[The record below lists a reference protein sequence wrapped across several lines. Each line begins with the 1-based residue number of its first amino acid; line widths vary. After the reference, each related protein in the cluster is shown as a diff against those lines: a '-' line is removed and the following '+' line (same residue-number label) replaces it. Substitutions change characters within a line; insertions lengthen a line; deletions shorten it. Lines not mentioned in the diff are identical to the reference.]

1 MCITKCVFFEMLSFS
16 VKMHR
21 KMWKKVVKYFSHPF
35 PHTPKRS
42 LYLKPV
48 LNIFEC
54 LTLIVDN
61 YLFLFF
67 LRLQVLKIPPI
78 AQAGS
83 TSPTLANLRQALAGA
98 INNSINQQQGTSPQV
113 IANSTL

>member
-1 MCITKCVFFEMLSFS
+1 MEKSSKIFF
-16 VKMHR
+16 
-21 KMWKKVVKYFSHPF
+21 
-35 PHTPKRS
+35 TPLPTYTQKEFIFKAS
-42 LYLKPV
+42 

-54 LTLIVDN
+54 LTLIDDN

-78 AQAGS
+78 AQADS

>member
-1 MCITKCVFFEMLSFS
+1 MERSSKIFF
-16 VKMHR
+16 
-21 KMWKKVVKYFSHPF
+21 
-35 PHTPKRS
+35 TPLPTYTQKEFIFKAS
-42 LYLKPV
+42 